1 MFDSQRFSGDLLIA
15 YKRHKD
21 IKNLDMFW
29 VILKDKYNL
38 DENIKIS
45 RHSINQLMTCPD
57 KSRLSIK
64 QMFYICHYFKLDL
77 SSYKISGYFSDF

>member
-15 YKRHKD
+15 YKRHKE

-45 RHSINQLMTCPD
+45 RRSINQL
-57 KSRLSIK
+57 
-64 QMFYICHYFKLDL
+64 
-77 SSYKISGYFSDF
+77 SGYVSDF